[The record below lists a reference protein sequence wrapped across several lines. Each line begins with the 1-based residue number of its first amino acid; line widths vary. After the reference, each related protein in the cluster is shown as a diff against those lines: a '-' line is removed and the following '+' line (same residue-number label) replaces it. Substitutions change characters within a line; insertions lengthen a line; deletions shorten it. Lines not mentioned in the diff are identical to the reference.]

1 MTTSGDNLRGM
12 TIPVSPARLSRSW
25 FAEGFTHMQFDD
37 KSLTCRDCNKSFVFS
52 GGEQEFFSAKGL
64 VNEPKRCPNCRL
76 MMRVQRNGEDMNR
89 VAEVSCAECGVPTR
103 VPFQPKGYRP
113 VYCAYCF
120 QTKKK
125 EQTEQPAAAQEDEAA
140 VVQY

>member
-1 MTTSGDNLRGM
+1 MMD
-12 TIPVSPARLSRSW
+12 LSSDADLQGITLME
-25 FAEGFTHMQFDD
+25 FED
-37 KSLTCRDCNKSFVFS
+37 KMLTCRDCNKQFVFS
-52 GGEQEFFSAKGL
+52 AGEQEFFSAKGL

-76 MMRVQRNGEDMNR
+76 LMRIQRNGEDVNR

-120 QTKKK
+120 QTKKRETQSDTETTATPGE
-125 EQTEQPAAAQEDEAA
+125 EQVED
-140 VVQY
+140 VVTAT

>member
-1 MTTSGDNLRGM
+1 M
-12 TIPVSPARLSRSW
+12 A
-25 FAEGFTHMQFDD
+25 FED
-37 KSLTCRDCNKSFVFS
+37 KLLTCRDCNKQFVFS
-52 GGEQEFFSAKGL
+52 GGEQEFFAAKGL

-76 MMRVQRNGEDMNR
+76 LMRIQRNGDDVNR

-125 EQTEQPAAAQEDEAA
+125 EIQAEPSVSSVDEAEDVVA
-140 VVQY
+140 VLQP

>member
-1 MTTSGDNLRGM
+1 ME
-12 TIPVSPARLSRSW
+12 
-25 FAEGFTHMQFDD
+25 FED
-37 KSLTCRDCNKSFVFS
+37 KMLTCRDCNKQFVFS

-76 MMRVQRNGEDMNR
+76 LMRIQRNGEDVNR

-120 QTKKK
+120 QTKKR
-125 EQTEQPAAAQEDEAA
+125 ETPTDQPELAEEEVSEESVITGISGA
-140 VVQY
+140 

>member
-1 MTTSGDNLRGM
+1 MMD
-12 TIPVSPARLSRSW
+12 LSSDADLQGITLME
-25 FAEGFTHMQFDD
+25 FED
-37 KSLTCRDCNKSFVFS
+37 KMLTCRDCNKQFVFS
-52 GGEQEFFSAKGL
+52 AGEQEFFSAKGL

-76 MMRVQRNGEDMNR
+76 LMRIQRNGEDVNR

-120 QTKKK
+120 QTKKRETQSDTETTATPGG
-125 EQTEQPAAAQEDEAA
+125 EQVED
-140 VVQY
+140 VVTAT

>member
-1 MTTSGDNLRGM
+1 M
-12 TIPVSPARLSRSW
+12 V
-25 FAEGFTHMQFDD
+25 FED
-37 KSLTCRDCNKSFVFS
+37 KNLTCRDCNKQFVFS
-52 GGEQEFFSAKGL
+52 AGEQEFFSGKGL

-76 MMRVQRNGEDMNR
+76 LMRIQRNGEDVNR

-120 QTKKK
+120 QNKKK
-125 EQTEQPAAAQEDEAA
+125 EEKTAEVAADEAEDALA
-140 VVQY
+140 VGGHNS